1 MYGKNCAVKKSDYE
15 KYSINLPFKFLL
27 GKRRKKFIFKELE
40 KLHPCFSDEYC
51 FDSKILYKN
60 WKFFADVLVMNKMKL
75 ASYRFDNPR
84 CKLHTE
90 ENEKRIIFNKHNYLC
105 LIFLLVFICCIW
117 IAIIYVLNGKKA
129 QTRSFSDI
137 QKDFVE
143 VEQNMAEIG
152 DVCNKLFETVKK
164 TKGVIKNFSWEN
176 KNSFENLILSVDEV
190 FAEEILIVDSE
201 VDVSSI
207 NYLNNVP
214 NLRLRHGT
222 KVKQPNLESVNHFEF
237 LKFIS
242 RFRNLLID
250 NQCKITEES
259 NYPFS
264 IKFSFSN
271 EHFEDIFEKISTMF
285 KVELF
290 FCPSLSITKDEN
302 VTVELTIENDKKN
315 NSSINPSTYFNIF
328 EFIWKNS
335 NLFFTRKERNFI
347 NEKKLQNKK
356 NQKNGIE
363 NEKIIIGKIIKNG
376 EQTSIF
382 YKNYEQKI
390 CLEKTTK

>member
-15 KYSINLPFKFLL
+15 NYSINLPFNFLL

-75 ASYRFDNPR
+75 ASYRFDNPKV
-84 CKLHTE
+84 KLHTE

-105 LIFLLVFICCIW
+105 LIFLLVFICCFW

-143 VEQNMAEIG
+143 VEQNLAEVG

-190 FAEEILIVDSE
+190 FAE
-201 VDVSSI
+201 
-207 NYLNNVP
+207 
-214 NLRLRHGT
+214 
-222 KVKQPNLESVNHFEF
+222 
-237 LKFIS
+237 
-242 RFRNLLID
+242 
-250 NQCKITEES
+250 
-259 NYPFS
+259 
-264 IKFSFSN
+264 
-271 EHFEDIFEKISTMF
+271 
-285 KVELF
+285 
-290 FCPSLSITKDEN
+290 
-302 VTVELTIENDKKN
+302 
-315 NSSINPSTYFNIF
+315 
-328 EFIWKNS
+328 
-335 NLFFTRKERNFI
+335 
-347 NEKKLQNKK
+347 
-356 NQKNGIE
+356 
-363 NEKIIIGKIIKNG
+363 
-376 EQTSIF
+376 
-382 YKNYEQKI
+382 
-390 CLEKTTK
+390 